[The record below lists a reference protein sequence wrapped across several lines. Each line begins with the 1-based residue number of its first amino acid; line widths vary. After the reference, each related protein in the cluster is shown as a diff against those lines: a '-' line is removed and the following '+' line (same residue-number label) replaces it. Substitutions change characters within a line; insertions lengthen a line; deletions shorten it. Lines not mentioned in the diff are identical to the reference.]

1 MIGAVQISASMQFKT
16 CFEQYGGFKTI
27 RQIVFPFILKNEGLQ
42 AIGQS
47 RSRLDP
53 AATTKNFENGRIR
66 EEIPPVLEAAPSLQ
80 ELAKGF
86 QSQNTLSVPIS
97 RVKVMFSCLIVI
109 CSKVISK
116 LS

>member
-27 RQIVFPFILKNEGLQ
+27 LFILKNEGLQ

-66 EEIPPVLEAAPSLQ
+66 EEIPPVLEVAPSLQ

-86 QSQNTLSVPIS
+86 QSQNTLSVTIS